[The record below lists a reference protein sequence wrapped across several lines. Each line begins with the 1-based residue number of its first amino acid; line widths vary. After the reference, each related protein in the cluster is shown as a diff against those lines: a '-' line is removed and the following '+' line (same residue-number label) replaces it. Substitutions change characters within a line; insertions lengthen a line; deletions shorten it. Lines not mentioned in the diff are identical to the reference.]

1 MTYLAAFGRHASSF
15 IGVTLLTS
23 LAFQNLLHRRISAA
37 ERDRLTAHQTI
48 LESLVKRL
56 REGEDLSESGG
67 IENTP
72 WKEVVFG
79 KRLREVKEIEGKAL
93 EEWNTAIAQAEQPA
107 KPRHPVPAPTPSNPT
122 PSSHALA
129 PAPKKPTFFL
139 ISARFRRG
147 RIMRV
152 LITERIQRC
161 WTMHFQS
168 PVLGLTEFVL
178 ASGFFAA
185 SYVGSI
191 YVLRSARLDNKDK
204 SRDDPSVI
212 KTRLTAVTASTAC
225 SLLVVVA
232 IVWKTGA
239 SLSPLTEELV
249 FRSCI
254 VGAAKLAGI
263 GHKKII
269 FLTPLWFGLAHIHHG
284 HEQYNRL
291 GRTRK
296 ALQRTLVIAT
306 VQLGY
311 TTLFG
316 WYASFLFLR
325 TGSVITP
332 TLAHAFC
339 NVMGMPTVQ
348 DDVRQHP
355 NHKLLIWLTHAVGI
369 VGFSFALGP
378 WTRAAE

>member
-56 REGEDLSESGG
+56 REGEDLSKSEIVRLVRLARGGGEEGGG

-122 PSSHALA
+122 PLSHALA
-129 PAPKKPTFFL
+129 PAPKKPTFF
-139 ISARFRRG
+139 
-147 RIMRV
+147 
-152 LITERIQRC
+152 
-161 WTMHFQS
+161 
-168 PVLGLTEFVL
+168 
-178 ASGFFAA
+178 
-185 SYVGSI
+185 
-191 YVLRSARLDNKDK
+191 ARLDNKDK

-225 SLLVVVA
+225 SLLAVVA
-232 IVWKTGA
+232 IVWKTEA

-369 VGFSFALGP
+369 VGFGFALGP

>member
-56 REGEDLSESGG
+56 REGEDLSESEIVRLVRLARGGGEEGGG

-79 KRLREVKEIEGKAL
+79 KRLREAGEIEGKAL
-93 EEWNTAIAQAEQPA
+93 EEWNTGRATCKTPTSGASAYTI
-107 KPRHPVPAPTPSNPT
+107 KPNPVESCISPSTEEAN
-122 PSSHALA
+122 
-129 PAPKKPTFFL
+129 FL
-139 ISARFRRG
+139 
-147 RIMRV
+147 
-152 LITERIQRC
+152 C

-369 VGFSFALGP
+369 VGFGFALGP